1 MNRKF
6 DRHIAWS
13 GTAALLT
20 FAAVASCGSAGNA
33 APERQGRVAI
43 ASPAHP
49 AAAKIRDFGSSG
61 LWSRAGEG
69 TKVLRAVHVTRAMD
83 LVHIRSPRSSP
94 LLIEDVNADKVR
106 HFLDIYDQKN
116 KPTVSNLTVQRIRA
130 GFTKRGIRLRY
141 GSNGIVIRD
150 FQLTH
155 LGPNR
160 ARGDIPVGI
169 GIVDQVHNVIIERGL
184 IENVLTELSDQKKYW
199 NADGISME
207 RGVHDVVVR
216 DVVIRNCSDG
226 GIDSKAT
233 NVFIDRVRVDG
244 CTRNLRLWEDAK
256 IGTFESLNPFKHGG
270 VGGAAHIGL
279 YNGVNMVSIK
289 KLVIRSNKPTPVFL
303 MEGNAPATVVVDSYD
318 IKTPPGTPLVGG
330 THADLL
336 KVIWKSGPPKL

>member
-1 MNRKF
+1 MSIR
-6 DRHIAWS
+6 
-13 GTAALLT
+13 L
-20 FAAVASCGSAGNA
+20 
-33 APERQGRVAI
+33 QGRVASAVAALAPI
-43 ASPAHP
+43 AAAALYGSAAAAPEKSVRVAIAAPARP
-49 AAAKIRDFGSSG
+49 AAGKTRDFGSSG
-61 LWSRAGEG
+61 LWSRAGGG

-94 LLIEDVNADKVR
+94 LLIEDVDADKVR

-169 GIVDQVHNVIIERGL
+169 GIVDQVHNVVIERGL

-207 RGVHDVVVR
+207 RGVRDVVVR

-233 NVFIDRVRVDG
+233 NVFIDRVRVEG

-256 IGTFESLNPFKHGG
+256 IGTFESVNPYKHGG
-270 VGGAAHIGL
+270 IGGAAHIGL
-279 YNGVNMVSIK
+279 YNGVSAVSIK
-289 KLVIRSNKPTPVFL
+289 KLIIRSNKQTPVFL

-318 IKTPPGTPLVGG
+318 IKTPRGTPLIGG
-330 THADLL
+330 THPDLL